1 MPRYG
6 RRQSPRSVAGS
17 AASSRP
23 RPILVVLAC
32 EATLGKAAF
41 EAWGWRLPFLLSAVL
56 MGVSIYMRLKLK
68 ESPVFLAMRSRAAVH
83 SDRDRALGQWANL
96 RIVLPVLF
104 GAVAGQAGRDGD
116 RLLPDP
122 SADAEPEDRSVSPA
136 LHDPRLQHRPRR
148 LHAGSGSTP
157 SATCCPRA
165 TGPRSTRRRPV
176 RSPSTPTGR
185 CSTAA
190 RREPQNG
197 SRMSTSCWP

>member
-6 RRQSPRSVAGS
+6 RRQSPRSVPGPPRHRGLVPSSWCSPARRRS
-17 AASSRP
+17 AR
-23 RPILVVLAC
+23 R
-32 EATLGKAAF
+32 
-41 EAWGWRLPFLLSAVL
+41 
-56 MGVSIYMRLKLK
+56 
-68 ESPVFLAMRSRAAVH
+68 RSRLGLAPPVPALRRADGRLDLHAAQTEGIAGLPGDAQPGRRFTATG
-83 SDRDRALGQWANL
+83 DRGARAMGEPAH
-96 RIVLPVLF
+96 RPA
-104 GAVAGQAGRDGD
+104 GAVRRRRRTGGRDGD